1 METFSPKWIQLNY
14 KKVRSGFFKQG
25 IEKIRALLLDFLQ
38 GSVLFGWEN
47 GAKP

>member
-1 METFSPKWIQLNY
+1 METFAPKRIQFNQ

-25 IEKIRALLLDFLQ
+25 IEKIRAFLLDVLQ
-38 GSVLFGWEN
+38 GSVFFGWKN